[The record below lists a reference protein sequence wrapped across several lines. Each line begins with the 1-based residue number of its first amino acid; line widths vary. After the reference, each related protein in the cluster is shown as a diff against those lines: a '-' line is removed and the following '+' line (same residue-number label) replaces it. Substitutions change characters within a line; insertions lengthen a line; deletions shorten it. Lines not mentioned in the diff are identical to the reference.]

1 MSTAIAITESGAL
14 APEIYLAP
22 AITLEA
28 GIERFQLFEQ
38 LVSKL
43 LIPSTGY
50 DDFQGADYGIIPGTK
65 NRSLFQPG
73 AEKLALFF
81 GLQVFTH
88 CSEKQ
93 EDWEKGFFR
102 YTYRATVKRNG
113 FEIVSVDRSCHTR
126 EEKYAWIWVEAAKP
140 ARDEEARMKAEG
152 IGRNRQ
158 VWKDRQ
164 QVWAWQERR
173 SNPDPYS
180 LQFVVEA
187 MSQKRAYVAAVK
199 KALAATG
206 FFSTELDAPE
216 DRRENRPVEEARQ
229 PAAKAKTPG
238 KSAAQVEFEALL
250 PELKSLGAKKEQI
263 AAKIA
268 ELCDGTTDYS
278 KLSEGDFAGLVPE
291 FENWLNELHAAKAEK
306 EAA

>member
-1 MSTAIAITESGAL
+1 MSTALATVELAESVAL
-14 APEIYLAP
+14 APDVYLAP
-22 AITLEA
+22 AVTVA
-28 GIERFQLFEQ
+28 AAIERFQLFEQ

-88 CSEKQ
+88 CAEKQ

-113 FEIVSVDRSCHTR
+113 MEIVSVDRTCHTR
-126 EEKYAWIWVEAAKP
+126 EDKYAWIWVEAKKP
-140 ARDEEARMKAEG
+140 GDPDDEAEMKAMG
-152 IGRNRQ
+152 TGRNRE
-158 VWKDRQ
+158 VWKSGRK
-164 QVWAWQERR
+164 VWAWQERR
-173 SNPDPYS
+173 PNPDPFS

-187 MSQKRAYVAAVK
+187 MAQKRAYVAAVK

-216 DRRENRPVEEARQ
+216 DRRENRPVEEPRQ
-229 PAAKAKTPG
+229 G
-238 KSAAQVEFEALL
+238 KQKRDTGDLALSPVDRALL
-250 PELKSLGAKKEQI
+250 DFFQMEKGETAGAAYFRDVISGK
-263 AAKIA
+263 
-268 ELCDGTTDYS
+268 TD
-278 KLSEGDFAGLVPE
+278 
-291 FENWLNELHAAKAEK
+291 AEK
-306 EAA
+306 QELVKKHSLTIGV